1 VADRVA
7 ELVRTEVTDDAIFLL
22 IERPPANSLALDLV
36 AALDAALDVAEREA
50 PEHVLVVCS
59 AVPGFFVAGA
69 DIKHMVEIDEA
80 GFRAYGDSLRSAF
93 DRLAAPERIS
103 IAAVDGL
110 ALGGGCELAMACT
123 LRVAGPEARFGLP
136 ETKIG
141 LLPGAGGTQRLP
153 ALVGRGRAL
162 EMMLTGRQV
171 GAAEAHSIGLVDRL
185 APLDATATAVE
196 LARELGANSRVA
208 LEAVIRSVDAG
219 ALSPSEAGSA
229 VEADEVTELFARG
242 EAAEGLR
249 AFLERRPP
257 RFER

>member
-1 VADRVA
+1 VVDRVA
-7 ELVRTEVTDDAIFLL
+7 ELVRTEAGEDAYLL
-22 IERPPANSLALDLV
+22 VIERPPANPLGLDLI
-36 AALDAALDVAEREA
+36 AALDAALDAADREA
-50 PEHVLVVCS
+50 GGRVLVVRS

-80 GFRAYGDSLRSAF
+80 GFRAYGDSLRACF
-93 DRLAAPERIS
+93 DRLAAPERVS

-123 LRVAGPEARFGLP
+123 LRVAGPRACFGLP

-162 EMMLTGRQV
+162 DIMLTGRQV
-171 GAAEAHSIGLVDRL
+171 EAVEAHAIGLVDRL
-185 APLDATATAVE
+185 APEDATATAVA
-196 LARELGANSRVA
+196 LARELRANSRPA
-208 LEAVIRSVDAG
+208 LEGVIRSVDAAGTPGG
-219 ALSPSEAGSA
+219 AA

-242 EAAEGLR
+242 EADEGLR

>member
-7 ELVRTEVTDDAIFLL
+7 ELVRTEVTDDAVFLV
-22 IERPPANSLALDLV
+22 IERPPANPLALDLV
-36 AALDAALDVAEREA
+36 AALDAAIDVADREA
-50 PEHVLVVCS
+50 PGHVLVVRS

-80 GFRAYGDSLRSAF
+80 GFRAYGDSLRSVF
-93 DRLAAPERIS
+93 NRLAAPERIS

-162 EMMLTGRQV
+162 EMILTGRQV
-171 GAAEAHSIGLVDRL
+171 AAAEAHAIGLVDRL
-185 APLDATATAVE
+185 APEDAAATAVE

-208 LEAVIRSVDAG
+208 LEAVVRSVDA
-219 ALSPSEAGSA
+219 AVSPSEAGSA
-229 VEADEVTELFARG
+229 AEADEVAELFAHG
-242 EAAEGLR
+242 DAAEGLR